1 MGFKKGCDNS
11 RMISDII
18 SNYFKDQKE
27 IISVYLFGSYSENK
41 ERPFSDIDIGIIAG
55 FNDIDTVRGKMDGF
69 LLELSRI
76 LRKDVHLV
84 LLNSAG
90 ETLLNQVFRKGRCIL
105 INNQKELS
113 IYKMN
118 MFSKITNFNYYKHM
132 MQNGLI
138 KQFTEG

>member
-69 LLELSRI
+69 LLELLGFCGKMSI
-76 LRKDVHLV
+76 L
-84 LLNSAG
+84 
-90 ETLLNQVFRKGRCIL
+90 FC
-105 INNQKELS
+105 
-113 IYKMN
+113 
-118 MFSKITNFNYYKHM
+118 
-132 MQNGLI
+132 
-138 KQFTEG
+138 